1 MKFRLLIIVVL
12 FFFRAS
18 IVIFPYKYSA
28 YINAQQSMEIPI
40 TATSGF
46 IITPMPVISPQ
57 LLDNFPYSQY
67 ADAQS
72 IQRGRAYYKDGRV
85 WNVELVTDQQAVC
98 LVQGDSNEYEVTIEV
113 NKKSGEL
120 AFDCDCPYAEA
131 HFCKHMI
138 AAALELSEYLKDED
152 DFDYDEDDDDED
164 NIIPASPAPSE
175 NWQNKLK
182 ETLALTP
189 RKSSSLNLSRYVSV
203 ILLTRS
209 QMGYYGYGSTA
220 RPSYYYSIEPLIIK
234 SNEWYGLA
242 GEEKKSPQEINAF
255 LETNKKWIK
264 ASERM
269 FQHTNPLGCL
279 NLDPDAASLVNILSD
294 SMRYGIGT
302 SNLPMLLSMLAKF
315 DIPMFLGSRYP
326 EKIERRIHLLPNPI
340 DIKID
345 LQNDESKLTLQAGYE
360 HAGAFN
366 HIQQKVETISTN
378 PAWVL
383 MDNTIAQLR
392 NAQALSILPSFPI
405 EIPNGQVELFREQ
418 YFAQIAQLLPIKSDI
433 VQWHDIHAEPTPRL
447 YLHDDKDQILRADL
461 RFGYGEHELPLGKEE
476 SYSVE
481 TVSNSWNLIRIH
493 RQLEREQYFYQL
505 LTDPTYRLKRAG
517 NNYPYGTLELRA
529 RAHPFDFLLHSIPK
543 LTQAGFEIYGEDNLK
558 LGRINRNTA
567 TLRVS
572 ITSGIDWFDLKTFVE
587 FGDQQI
593 AFHDVRKA
601 LKRGENYIKLADG
614 SVGQIPA
621 EWLDKYKHLW
631 GMAEETEDGFR
642 VSDFHL
648 PLLDKLLE
656 DDETLQ
662 TPSELIHRRERFRH
676 FERIAPQPLPKHF
689 TGELRPYQKH
699 GFDWLH
705 FLKEYNFGGI
715 LADDMGLGKTV
726 QVLAYLQSQQEQA
739 QTKKE
744 AATLLVVPKSLITNW
759 QRESEKFTPT
769 LKFLEYMGNF
779 RNKDIAIF
787 NDYDAILTTYGTML
801 RDIEILRGYH
811 FHHIILDESQAIKNP
826 LAKSAK
832 AARLLKADHRI
843 VMTGTP
849 VENNTFE
856 LWSQFAFLNPGLLG
870 NMDYFKHAFANP
882 IESGNDEK
890 AMAMLKS
897 LVYPFILRRTKEQV
911 APELPPRTERIVYT
925 DMDTAQKKLY
935 TQTREKYRAEL
946 LGLIETDG
954 INDVRFKI
962 LEGLLRLR
970 QIAIHPALVD
980 KKYKGQAPKFE
991 ILLETLETLQA
1002 ENHKALIF
1010 SQFVETLN
1018 LVKKELDKRKI
1029 KYMYLDGKTQN
1040 RQDKVDEF
1048 QHNAAISFFLISLK
1062 AGGVGLNL
1070 TAADYV
1076 IHLDPWWN
1084 PAVEMQASDRAHR
1097 IGQDKSVFVYKII
1110 ARDTVEE
1117 KILQLQEKKRA
1128 LVKNII
1134 SNEASFFKSLT
1145 KDDVKMLFE

>member
-1 MKFRLLIIVVL
+1 
-12 FFFRAS
+12 
-18 IVIFPYKYSA
+18 
-28 YINAQQSMEIPI
+28 
-40 TATSGF
+40 
-46 IITPMPVISPQ
+46 MPALAPK

-85 WNVELVTDQQAVC
+85 WNVELVTDHQAVC

-113 NKKSGEL
+113 NKKTGEL
-120 AFDCDCPYAEA
+120 SFDCDCPYAEA

-152 DFDYDEDDDDED
+152 DFDYDEDNDEEE
-164 NIIPASPAPSE
+164 NIILSLPSTPSG

-182 ETLALTP
+182 ETLALAP
-189 RKSSSLNLSRYVSV
+189 RKSTSPNLSRYVSV

-242 GEEKKSPQEINAF
+242 GEEKKSPREINSF

-279 NLDPDAASLVNILSD
+279 NLDTDAASLVNILSD

-302 SNLPMLLSMLAKF
+302 SNLPMLFSMLSKF

-326 EKIERRIHLLPNPI
+326 EKIERRVHILPNSIDVKI
-340 DIKID
+340 DI
-345 LQNDESKLTLQAGYE
+345 QSDETKLTLQAGYE
-360 HAGAFN
+360 QEGTFKHL
-366 HIQQKVETISTN
+366 QQKVETISNN

-433 VQWHDIHAEPTPRL
+433 VQWHNVHSNPVPRL
-447 YLHDDKDQILRADL
+447 YLYDDRDNTLRADL
-461 RFGYGEHELPLGKEE
+461 RYGYEEHELPVTKTDEQ
-476 SYSVE
+476 STIE
-481 TVSNSWNLIRIH
+481 TVPDTWNLIRVH
-493 RQLEREQYFYQL
+493 RKQQREQDIIQL
-505 LTDPTYRLKRAG
+505 LTDPIYRLKRAD
-517 NNYPYGTLELRA
+517 NRFPAGTYELRA
-529 RAHPFDFLLHSIPK
+529 RAHPFDFLLHSIPQ

-558 LGRINRNTA
+558 LGRINRNIA

-593 AFHDVRKA
+593 SFHDVRKA
-601 LKRGENYIKLADG
+601 LKRKENYIKLADG

-642 VSDFHL
+642 VSNFHL
-648 PLLDKLLE
+648 PLLDTLLE
-656 DDETLQ
+656 EDATLHP
-662 TPSELIHRRERFRH
+662 PSELIQRRERFRH
-676 FERIAPQPLPKHF
+676 FERIAPQPLPKGF

-726 QVLAYLQSQQEQA
+726 QVLVYLQSQQEQQEA
-739 QTKKE
+739 RAE
-744 AATLLVVPKSLITNW
+744 RSDSLEERRRSAATLLVVPKSLITNW

-769 LKFLEYMGNF
+769 LKFLEYIGNL
-779 RNKDIAIF
+779 RNKDTAIF
-787 NDYDAILTTYGTML
+787 NEYDVVLTTYGTML
-801 RDIEILRGYH
+801 RDIELLRGYH
-811 FHHIILDESQAIKNP
+811 FHHVILDESQAIKNP

-882 IESGNDEK
+882 IESGGDEK

-946 LGLIETDG
+946 LGLIESDG
-954 INDVRFKI
+954 MNDARFKI

-980 KKYKGQAPKFE
+980 KTYKGEAPKFE

-1010 SQFVETLN
+1010 SQFVETLK

-1029 KYMYLDGKTQN
+1029 KYIYLDGKTQK

-1048 QHNAAISFFLISLK
+1048 QNDTAIPFFLISLK

-1070 TAADYV
+1070 TAAEYV

-1097 IGQDKSVFVYKII
+1097 IGQTKPVFIYKII